1 MASESRKLITIRD
14 LEGVVS
20 PHDGTVKRAMEVRKK
35 FLEGFEDVAG
45 LARHIGGNLE
55 SLALGETWAIKKE
68 FFPGIEIH
76 FVFAGGDNEFPSSLR
91 VLFSGANIRG
101 MHGEDM
107 ADAAIF
113 IANYMVE
120 YVQKARSRL

>member
-1 MASESRKLITIRD
+1 MESESRELITIRD

-35 FLEGFEDVAG
+35 TFEGFEDVAG
-45 LARHIGGNLE
+45 LARHIAGSLE
-55 SLALGETWAIKKE
+55 SLGLGETWAIKKE
-68 FFPGIEIH
+68 FFPGIEIY
-76 FVFAGGDNEFPSSLR
+76 FVFAEGDSEFPSSLR
-91 VLFSGANIRG
+91 VLFSGANIRS

-120 YVQKARSRL
+120 YVRKARSRL